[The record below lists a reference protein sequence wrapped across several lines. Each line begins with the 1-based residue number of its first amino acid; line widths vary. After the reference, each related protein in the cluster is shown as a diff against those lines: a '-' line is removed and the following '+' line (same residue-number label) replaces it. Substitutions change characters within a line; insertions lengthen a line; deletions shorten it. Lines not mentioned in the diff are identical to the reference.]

1 MKPEHEPN
9 SVQKAGHDPAISRK
23 DSPHGLKLTEIL
35 DVLAKLIGASAV
47 VFVAV
52 IGHQYQSS
60 MTATTLLVQREQADS
75 TLRAGMFRDLIGPF
89 LGSGKEKG
97 DLSIE
102 REQLLVELMAVN
114 FHENFQLKPL
124 LMHVDHRLVQEKNGK
139 VDQSQQDDPRE
150 SLRSIAR
157 RVAQRQLSTITKAE
171 GESLPE
177 QQTCVYELE
186 LVGHDDFQL
195 LVPGPQEIAEET
207 SSPQPCSKQN
217 NYFTP
222 ARRYFNDLIPLKSP
236 SGRYSLRFTIAGPK
250 SWEDQRFDVSM
261 KIIRSRVDDIHKK
274 QSSDAEGNMEWSD
287 TVADVDFQ
295 LTWFDFPFS
304 DNTLLADG
312 TRFALVLDQV
322 DPYLKRVKFKL
333 IWFPL
338 DYYAAQERPTN
349 HRQFRENLGLTVK

>member
-1 MKPEHEPN
+1 MKLENEPN
-9 SVQKAGHDPAISRK
+9 SVQNAEHDPAMGRK
-23 DSPHGLKLTEIL
+23 DSPHGFKLTEIL

-150 SLRSIAR
+150 SLRSITR
-157 RVAQRQLSTITKAE
+157 RVTQRQLSTITRAE

-177 QQTCVYELE
+177 QQTCVYDLP
-186 LVGHDDFQL
+186 L
-195 LVPGPQEIAEET
+195 LVRDPQRKADVPP
-207 SSPQPCSKQN
+207 SQKPCSKQN
-217 NYFTP
+217 NYF
-222 ARRYFNDLIPLKSP
+222 ALLGHYFKDIIPLKSP
-236 SGRYSLRFTIAGPK
+236 NGKYTLELIIQPPK

-261 KIIRSRVDDIHKK
+261 RINREGVDDTHKK
-274 QSSDAEGNMEWSD
+274 QSSDAESKIFGLGD
-287 TVADVDFQ
+287 RVADVDFQ

-322 DPYLKRVKFKL
+322 DPKKKTATVKL
-333 IWFPL
+333 IWFPQ
-338 DYYAAQERPTN
+338 DYFAAQERPTN
-349 HRQFRENLGLTVK
+349 HRQFREKLGLTVKE